1 MRLPHKTA
9 IITGAASGMGLAD
22 ARRFVQEGA
31 QVVLTDQLAEAGQA
45 LAEQL
50 TAEGHQVL
58 FVPHDVSD
66 PAQWDAVV
74 QATLQRF
81 GRIDIL
87 VNNAG
92 ISGSAVPD
100 VTELDLF
107 DRLIAVNLRGTF
119 LGIRAVV
126 PSMAAAGG
134 GAIVN
139 ISSICSHVGTPGVHV
154 GYHASKGGIRAL
166 TKAAAAQYGP
176 QKIRVNSIHP
186 GAMPPMRDRA
196 ADHARCARAR
206 DRPGAAAPRRRGGR
220 RGQHGAFPGLG
231 RVGLHHRG
239 RAVGRWGLP
248 CHLIPAPRRCSRP
261 GRGAGCACATGS

>member
-1 MRLPHKTA
+1 MRLSRKTA

-126 PSMAAAGG
+126 PHMAAGGG

-186 GAMPPMRDRA
+186 GAMPPMRDRQLTTH
-196 ADHARCARAR
+196 DARERVIARVPLR
-206 DRPGAAAPRRRGGR
+206 
-220 RGQHGAFPGLG
+220 
-231 RVGLHHRG
+231 RVGEVDDVANTVLFL
-239 RAVGRWGLP
+239 ASDESAY
-248 CHLIPAPRRCSRP
+248 IT
-261 GRGAGCACATGS
+261 GAELSVDGGFLAT

>member
-1 MRLPHKTA
+1 
-9 IITGAASGMGLAD
+9 
-22 ARRFVQEGA
+22 
-31 QVVLTDQLAEAGQA
+31 
-45 LAEQL
+45 
-50 TAEGHQVL
+50 VL

-74 QATLQRF
+74 QAALQRF

-107 DRLIAVNLRGTF
+107 DRLISVNLRGTF

-126 PSMAAAGG
+126 PHMAAAGG
-134 GAIVN
+134 GSIVN

-166 TKAAAAQYGP
+166 TKAAAAQYGS

-186 GAMPPMRDRA
+186 GAMPPMRDRQLSS
-196 ADHARCARAR
+196 HAAR
-206 DRPGAAAPRRRGGR
+206 DRVIARVP
-220 RGQHGAFPGLG
+220 LG
-231 RVGLHHRG
+231 RVGEVDDVAHTVVFL
-239 RAVGRWGLP
+239 ASDESAY
-248 CHLIPAPRRCSRP
+248 IT
-261 GRGAGCACATGS
+261 GAELVVDGGFLAT

>member
-1 MRLPHKTA
+1 MRLHTKTA

-31 QVVLTDQLAEAGQA
+31 SVVITDQLAGAGQA
-45 LAEQL
+45 LADAL
-50 TAEGHQVL
+50 TAEGHRAL
-58 FVPHDVSD
+58 FVQHDVSE
-66 PAQWDAVV
+66 PAHWDAVV

-107 DRLIAVNLRGTF
+107 DRLVAVNLRGTF

-126 PSMAAAGG
+126 PHMAAMGG

-139 ISSICSHVGTPGVHV
+139 ISSICSHVGTPGVHM

-186 GAMPPMRDRA
+186 GAMPPMRDRQLTTH
-196 ADHARCARAR
+196 DARERVIARVPLR
-206 DRPGAAAPRRRGGR
+206 
-220 RGQHGAFPGLG
+220 
-231 RVGLHHRG
+231 RVGEVDDVAN
-239 RAVGRWGLP
+239 AVLF
-248 CHLIPAPRRCSRP
+248 LASDESSYIT
-261 GRGAGCACATGS
+261 GAELSVDGGFLAT

>member
-1 MRLPHKTA
+1 MRLKDKVA

-31 QVVLTDQLAEAGQA
+31 RVVITDQLAESGQA
-45 LAEQL
+45 LADTL
-50 TAEGHQVL
+50 VADGYSAL
-58 FVPHDVSD
+58 FVRHDVAD
-66 PAQWDAVV
+66 PSEWDTVV
-74 QATLQRF
+74 QAALQHF

-107 DRLIAVNLRGTF
+107 DRLISVNLRGCF

-126 PSMAAAGG
+126 PHMAAAGG
-134 GAIVN
+134 GSIVN

-154 GYHASKGGIRAL
+154 GYHASKGGICAL

-186 GAMPPMRDRA
+186 GAMPPMRDRQLSS
-196 ADHARCARAR
+196 HAAR
-206 DRPGAAAPRRRGGR
+206 DRIIARVP
-220 RGQHGAFPGLG
+220 LG
-231 RVGLHHRG
+231 RVGEVDDVAHTVVFL
-239 RAVGRWGLP
+239 ASDEAAY
-248 CHLIPAPRRCSRP
+248 IT
-261 GRGAGCACATGS
+261 GAELVVDGGFLAT

>member
-1 MRLPHKTA
+1 MRLHQKVA

-22 ARRFVQEGA
+22 AHRFVREGA
-31 QVVLTDQLAEAGQA
+31 QLVITDQLAAAGEA
-45 LAEQL
+45 LA
-50 TAEGHQVL
+50 AELGAQGHAVL
-58 FVPHDVSD
+58 FVHHDVSD
-66 PAQWDAVV
+66 PAQWDQVV

-100 VTELDLF
+100 VTALDLF
-107 DRLIAVNLRGTF
+107 DQLIAVNLRGTF

-126 PSMAAAGG
+126 PPMVAGG
-134 GAIVN
+134 GGSIVN

-166 TKAAAAQYGP
+166 TKAAAAEYGP

-186 GAMPPMRDRA
+186 GAMPPMRDRQLTT
-196 ADHARCARAR
+196 HAAR
-206 DRPGAAAPRRRGGR
+206 DRVIARVPLR
-220 RGQHGAFPGLG
+220 
-231 RVGLHHRG
+231 RVGEVDDVANTVLFL
-239 RAVGRWGLP
+239 ASDESAY
-248 CHLIPAPRRCSRP
+248 IT
-261 GRGAGCACATGS
+261 GAELSVDGGFLAT